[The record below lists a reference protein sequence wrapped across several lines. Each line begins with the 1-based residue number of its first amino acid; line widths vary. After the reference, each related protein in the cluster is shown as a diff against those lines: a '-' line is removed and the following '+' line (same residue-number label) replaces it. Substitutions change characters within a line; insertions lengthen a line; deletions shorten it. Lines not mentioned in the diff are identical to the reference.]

1 MTFAQKV
8 KSELCAAEFGSAD
21 SDAKCCEKAELYG
34 LLLYC
39 RRFSYSG
46 ISVQTEHS
54 EAAKK
59 VLELLEELY
68 NIKPE
73 QTYVTRSDGR
83 EAECLSIEREQDLNL
98 LLSDLG
104 HDNKSVTLRI
114 NRANIENECCN
125 AAFLRGVF
133 LACGS
138 IVDPGK
144 DYHLEFVSPHIRLG
158 RDLADLMSEYGLEP
172 KTIVRKGNFVVY
184 FKDSEKI
191 EDVLTFMGA
200 VQSSLELMNIKV
212 YKDLRN
218 KVNRVTNC
226 ETANISKTVNAAVQQ
241 IDAINKLVSIDGYE
255 RLPEELRDI
264 AKIRL
269 DNPEASLRELAQ
281 IAGISRS
288 GVNHRLNRIVEMAK
302 KQAQQSR

>member
-1 MTFAQKV
+1 LTFAQKV
-8 KSELCAAEFGSAD
+8 KSELCAAECKNGSVD
-21 SDAKCCEKAELYG
+21 GSRCCEKAELYG

-39 RRFSYSG
+39 RRFSQTG
-46 ISVQTEHS
+46 VTVQTEHLDVAQK
-54 EAAKK
+54 AA
-59 VLELLEELY
+59 ELLEKLY
-68 NIKPE
+68 HIEPVQKN
-73 QTYVTRSDGR
+73 VVRGDGR
-83 EAECLSIEREQDLNL
+83 SAVCVSIEREADLNRL
-98 LLSDLG
+98 FTAFG
-104 HDNKSVTLRI
+104 HDGKNVTLRI
-114 NRANIENECCN
+114 NRANIENECCG

-158 RDLADLMSEYGLEP
+158 RDLADFIGELGPEP

-200 VQSSLELMNIKV
+200 VQRSLELMNIKV

-226 ETANISKTVNAAVQQ
+226 ETANIGKTVNAAGQQ
-241 IDAINKLVSIDGYE
+241 LEAINKLIAAKGYE
-255 RLPEELRDI
+255 FLPEELREV

-269 DNPEASLRELAQ
+269 DNPDASLRELAQ

-288 GVNHRLNRIVEMAK
+288 GVNHRLSRIMEMVNTNH
-302 KQAQQSR
+302 R